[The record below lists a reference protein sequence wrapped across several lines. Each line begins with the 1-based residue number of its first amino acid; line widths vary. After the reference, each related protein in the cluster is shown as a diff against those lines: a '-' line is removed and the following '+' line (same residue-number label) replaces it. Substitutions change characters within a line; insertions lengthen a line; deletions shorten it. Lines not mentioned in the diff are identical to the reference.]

1 MALGQVNVPGAAGM
15 DAVEAKQ
22 AAQAAKEA
30 AEAAQ
35 RTAES
40 AGKTADAAMQ
50 KAADAETAA
59 GNAGSKADEALN
71 AANTAASAATAA
83 ASAASAAEESANSAN
98 TAANEAKTAASNAQK
113 AANDALKAVT
123 KLTSVIN
130 SVPTQAGILTYTGAA
145 QSPSWN
151 GYDTEKLTIGGTT
164 SGTNAGSYVATFTPK
179 EGYEWAD
186 GTKTA
191 KSVTWTISKAS
202 LSVPAQSGT
211 LTYTGSA
218 QSPQWSN
225 YDSNKLT
232 IGGTSTATN
241 AGSYAATFTPKA
253 NYQWSDGS
261 TSAKSVTWAI
271 GKAAGSL
278 TLAKSSVTLNI
289 SSLTESVAVTRAG
302 DGVIS
307 ATSSNTATARVE
319 VSGTSVKI
327 TGLKAGTAKITVKV
341 AAGTNHT
348 APSDKTI
355 NVTVSLPDTSLAN
368 NTPDIIAAAAKSG
381 QAANYWSVGDKVGIA
396 VNGSFGGL
404 SYNNTVYAFILGFNH
419 NSSVE
424 GGNSI
429 HFQFGKTAAGVD
441 IAFVN
446 SYGSTS
452 TGFCMNTSNTNSGGW
467 NNSYMRKTICPAF
480 LAALPTAWQNIIA
493 ACTKYSDNTG
503 GGSNTASYV
512 TATSDKIW
520 LLSEMEV
527 QGTRSYAN
535 SAEANYQKQYD
546 YYRNGNSK
554 VKYQHTATT
563 SACIWWLRSVG
574 ASYLDFFCV
583 VNTDGSASNGG
594 ASGSFG
600 FAPGFKVA

>member
-1 MALGQVNVPGAAGM
+1 MNGLVFNMVGGGGGGVKLVSIAITTPPAKTTYVSGETFNPAGM
-15 DAVEAKQ
+15 VV
-22 AAQAAKEA
+22 
-30 AEAAQ
+30 
-35 RTAES
+35 TATYS
-40 AGKTADAAMQ
+40 NG
-50 KAADAETAA
+50 
-59 GNAGSKADEALN
+59 
-71 AANTAASAATAA
+71 AT
-83 ASAASAAEESANSAN
+83 
-98 TAANEAKTAASNAQK
+98 
-113 AANDALKAVT
+113 LKAT
-123 KLTSVIN
+123 GYSFSPDTALT
-130 SVPTQAGILTYTGAA
+130 
-145 QSPSWN
+145 
-151 GYDTEKLTIGGTT
+151 DGTT
-164 SGTNAGSYVATFTPK
+164 SVTIEYT
-179 EGYEWAD
+179 EG
-186 GTKTA
+186 GVTKTA
-191 KSVTWTISKAS
+191 EQAITVVHRLESISITTKPTKTTYEYGDSFQSAGMVVKATYSDGVTANVTGYSCSPTLLSTVGTQTITVSYTENGVTKTATTSVTVNRKTISA
-202 LSVPAQSGT
+202 VPSQSGT

-563 SACIWWLRSVG
+563 SACYWWLRSVN
-574 ASYLDFFCV
+574 ASSARSFCIV
-583 VNTDGSASNGG
+583 STGGSAN
-594 ASGSFG
+594 SGSAYYSFG